1 MKEKK
6 ALRNK
11 LNMADLRGFTEHE
24 LALVYAGQI
33 KNNKLFKAAY
43 YDSKYYDKKYY
54 DSKYYDSKYY
64 DAKYYERGSGY
75 SDDDKSPHYR
85 DSGYSDSGC

>member
-6 ALRNK
+6 SLGNR
-11 LNMADLRGFTEHE
+11 LNIGDLQGFTEQE

-33 KNNKLFKAAY
+33 RNNNWIKAAYYDNKYYDKHY
-43 YDSKYYDKKYY
+43 YDSKYYDT
-54 DSKYYDSKYY
+54 KYY

-75 SDDDKSPHYR
+75 SDDDKSPHYGDR
-85 DSGYSDSGC
+85 GYSNSGC